1 MKSVSGCPPTALTT
15 PEYQKRGSGP
25 AFVYVAGVEGTGR
38 LFYKQAADL
47 ARDHTVVTFPLRGA
61 GSYAMPALIDDLAWI
76 VRDAGFERATVLGES
91 FGGLLT
97 MAAALEHPEMFER
110 MILVNTFPHFA
121 QRLRIHAGCVLLRSF
136 RPLLEVHRTR
146 TARHVLFSGDIGEG
160 DRLLFREH
168 TRVVGRDGY
177 LSRLRIIRDTDL
189 RPRLGEIRVPALV
202 VAGTADRLL
211 DSVRA
216 ARLMAERLPRARL
229 KLLEGTGHVALLSG
243 RVRVR
248 EWLGEF
254 ENF

>member
-1 MKSVSGCPPTALTT
+1 MSV
-15 PEYQKRGSGP
+15 EYRKEGSGP
-25 AFVYVAGVEGTGR
+25 AFVYVCGIEGSGK

-47 ARDHTVVTFPLRGA
+47 ARDHTVISFPLRGE
-61 GSYAMPALIDDLAWI
+61 GRYTMGRLVEDLAWV
-76 VRDAGFERATVLGES
+76 VREVGGRRATVLGES

-97 MAAALEHPEMFER
+97 MAAALEHPELFER
-110 MILVNTFPHFA
+110 MILVNTFPHFT
-121 QRLRIHAGCVLLRSF
+121 QRARIHAGCLLF
-136 RPLLEVHRTR
+136 RAFYPMVKAHRTR
-146 TARHVLFSGDIGEG
+146 TARHVLFSGDIAEE
-160 DRLLFREH
+160 DRRLFREH
-168 TRVVGRDGY
+168 TREVGREGY
-177 LSRLRIIRDTDL
+177 ISRLHIIRDTDL

-211 DSVRA
+211 DSVGA